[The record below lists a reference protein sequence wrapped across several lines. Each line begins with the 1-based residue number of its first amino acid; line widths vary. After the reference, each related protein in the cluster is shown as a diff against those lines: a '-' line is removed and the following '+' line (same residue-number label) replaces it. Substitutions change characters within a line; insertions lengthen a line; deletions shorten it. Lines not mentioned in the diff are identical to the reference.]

1 MTQVATGSCPLTP
14 SAPLST
20 GVHVMSGTSLENCI
34 RGKEGYKKERG
45 RGDQR
50 KHNITLGVA
59 REKLLKR
66 NTLTCFSIAMTR
78 CLLF

>member
-50 KHNITLGVA
+50 KQKGKVRMG
-59 REKLLKR
+59 RER
-66 NTLTCFSIAMTR
+66 NFQST
-78 CLLF
+78 